1 MNDTPTENTP
11 VIRMSIQAG
20 IGEAR
25 AVTFE
30 TYLAATADAVTIS
43 AFLDKLNFC
52 IDRQKAKYD
61 LEAMEKQFEQETAL
75 LAAMRENLTIIDDQV
90 DKRHATSGKR
100 GPKTLSSAEAK
111 TRTDC
116 ERQITERENRLKKL
130 REDINAKKEI
140 VKAGDI
146 DGNTASATN
155 S

>member
-1 MNDTPTENTP
+1 MTVTPTDNVP

-30 TYLAATADAVTIS
+30 TYLAATSSEQVIS

-52 IDRQKAKYD
+52 IDRQKARYD
-61 LEAMEKQFEQETAL
+61 LEQMEKQFEQETHL
-75 LAAMRENLTIIDDQV
+75 LAAMHDNLTLIDNEV
-90 DKRHATSGKR
+90 EKRYNVSGKR
-100 GPKTLSSAEAK
+100 GPKALSSAEAK

-116 ERQITERENRLKKL
+116 ERQIKERTDRLKKL
-130 REDINAKKEI
+130 REEIDAKK
-140 VKAGDI
+140 VLVRSGDI
-146 DGNTASATN
+146 DGVITGAAN